1 MIIFI
6 IISII
11 FAIIGV
17 IVLAFFASIDK
28 AFLDSL
34 IVIISLLGL
43 ILNNLSHGNNSFIEK
58 LMQKSATWFVIV
70 LGAVLFALG
79 SSWIAAYLIGNC
91 WFHELKTPIWL
102 LFLGIPSLIIGVGLI
117 SIRDKLRDSKGSSF
131 AIYYAFILIIYII
144 FLFFDPSTQNV
155 LSNLKKYFFKG

>member
-1 MIIFI
+1 MIFF

-17 IVLAFFASIDK
+17 IVLAFLASIDK
-28 AFLDSL
+28 AFLDSI

-43 ILNNLSHGNNSFIEK
+43 ILNNLSRGNNSFIEK

-70 LGAVLFALG
+70 LGAVLLALG
-79 SSWIAAYLIGNC
+79 LSWIAAYLIGNC

-102 LFLGIPSLIIGVGLI
+102 LFLGIPSFIIGVGLI
-117 SIRDKLRDSKGSSF
+117 SIRDKLKDSKGLSF
-131 AIYYAFILIIYII
+131 AIYFTVILIIYII

-155 LSNLKKYFFKG
+155 LINLKKVFL